1 MSNISFLFFFDDLLQ
16 CFTPNNTGTK
26 KYWQRSCNRQA
37 GEVSW
42 RIQTT
47 KSIPL
52 RILFQ
57 IPWRGFMASSWSKR
71 KLPFKTVGK
80 HYEVF
85 TMDRT
90 SDSHLHQWRA
100 FQLVFL
106 VFMATLDY
114 KGRSL
119 VRLAVGIPMVN
130 WKMYDTSSHKQWMS
144 IASIDRLVK
153 EL

>member
-1 MSNISFLFFFDDLLQ
+1 VSNISFLFFLKICFNVLLQ
-16 CFTPNNTGTK
+16 TTQEQK

-90 SDSHLHQWRA
+90 SDNHLHQWRA